1 MATKF
6 DQAYEL
12 RKQAV
17 LDQLAQYQEFAAWDQ
32 AAQRKFLEQRFKNLI
47 ALAVKSSWWQQRI
60 LSAKLNST
68 DSVFAKLSKL
78 PVLTRSDLQQYGEWM
93 KVWLPGA
100 KPSQYQTVRTSGS
113 TGKPVTVSKYSP
125 AASVQRLAIQLLDAT
140 WQNRDTTGA
149 FAHFRVNTPDSESNL
164 PYEPF
169 CYLGETG
176 PTYVR
181 QLSGSAVTDTLQ
193 FLADKQIKTLLVNPI
208 ALRLLANQQIHA
220 PVAGIELNQILTW
233 GDKLE
238 TSVRESAKLAF
249 NAKVCDR
256 YSAEETAYLAIQ
268 CPHAEHLHALQ
279 FFNYIEILNDQNQ
292 PCEVGELGRIVVTSW
307 HSFGMPLIRYEL
319 GDLAAWGKP
328 CEFGINLPVLEP
340 TIVRIRDISLDKT
353 GKIVLPRIERTA
365 LTRIAGIADFQVV
378 EFSDGVV
385 VLVRTFR
392 ELTQSER
399 AEIETDIAA
408 VFPAAQTV
416 SVLASSELDWLAIW
430 KRRIVHRFDAPMPTP
445 LTLETMSQLLTQSGQ
460 RN

>member
-1 MATKF
+1 MTTKF

-32 AAQRKFLEQRFKNLI
+32 AAQRKYLEQRFKSLI
-47 ALAVKSSWWQQRI
+47 AIAVKSSWWQQRI
-60 LSAKLNST
+60 MAAKLSST
-68 DSVFAKLSKL
+68 DSVFTKLSKL

-100 KPSQYQTVRTSGS
+100 KPNQYQTVRTSGS
-113 TGKPVTVSKYSP
+113 TGKPVAVSKYAP
-125 AASVQRLAIQLLDAT
+125 AANVQRLAIQLLDAT
-140 WQNRDTTGA
+140 WQQRDMSGA
-149 FAHFRVNTPDSESNL
+149 FAHFRVNTPDSESTL

-176 PTYVR
+176 PTYIR
-181 QLSGSAVTDTLQ
+181 QLSGSAVTETLQ
-193 FLADKQIKTLLVNPI
+193 FLADKQIRTLLVNPI
-208 ALRLLANQQIHA
+208 ALRLLANQQIHQ
-220 PVAGIELNQILTW
+220 PVEGIKLNQILTW

-256 YSAEETAYLAIQ
+256 YSAEEVAYLAIQ

-279 FFNYIEILNDQNQ
+279 FFNYIEILNDKNQ
-292 PCEVGELGRIVVTSW
+292 PCEIGELGRVVITAW
-307 HSFGMPLIRYEL
+307 QSFGMPLIRYEL

-340 TIVRIRDISLDKT
+340 TIVRIRDISLDKS

-365 LTRIAGIADFQVV
+365 LTRIAGIADFQLV
-378 EFSDGVV
+378 EFNDGVV
-385 VLVRTFR
+385 VLVRTFK
-392 ELTQSER
+392 ELTP
-399 AEIETDIAA
+399 AEITEIEADIAA
-408 VFPAAQTV
+408 VFPAALSV
-416 SVLASSELDWLAIW
+416 SVLSGTELDWLAIW
-430 KRRIVHRFDAPMPTP
+430 KRQIVQRFDLPLPTP
-445 LTLETMSQLLTQSGQ
+445 LTLEAMAELLTQSGQ
-460 RN
+460 RS